1 MSVFCFR
8 FCPHGPPGWLCF
20 FSFFFFFEGGVASD
34 ADPGWTASSFLFS
47 PSHCQLQLSHRGT
60 IEKRRGCSLN
70 GKNKLES
77 PPPPPQ
83 HPPHPSPSHS
93 YLASPPPPLPKTRH
107 LHLTGPPFS
116 SLHRPFSFSFSFSLP
131 VLSIIPL
138 SLSLSLLSAAVA
150 LHWIIFF
157 SGLLLIRIAFFFFF
171 LVEFYL

>member
-1 MSVFCFR
+1 MFCFR
-8 FCPHGPPGWLCF
+8 FSPCGPPGWLKL
-20 FSFFFFFEGGVASD
+20 FEGGVASD
-34 ADPGWTASSFLFS
+34 AATDPGWTASSFLFS

-77 PPPPPQ
+77 PPPRP
-83 HPPHPSPSHS
+83 PSHR
-93 YLASPPPPLPKTRH
+93 YPPTLPKTRH

-157 SGLLLIRIAFFFFF
+157 FFQTDC
-171 LVEFYL
+171 